1 MRAHYRERFAITI
14 INAVLKRFAARD
26 IIDGKQPTKAAP
38 KGWIND
44 RGIGGGDGGSL
55 TSRIFNGFRL
65 RNSLYPRFSPRYQ
78 TFADWSLRSL
88 HIAKQS
94 MEAFKASSGV
104 STFVAFL

>member
-55 TSRIFNGFRL
+55 TPRISSGFRATKAD
-65 RNSLYPRFSPRYQ
+65 YPRFNPRPV
-78 TFADWSLRSL
+78 FAFRSL
-88 HIAKQS
+88 NSANR
-94 MEAFKASSGV
+94 A
-104 STFVAFL
+104 